1 MNPKLIFKAAPICSI
16 LLAASGAVG
25 ACTGCA
31 KAGDPA
37 PAARAYAGELDTRQP
52 ASRGIVDDD
61 LFGPTVVI
69 INIDRSDVPW
79 HASGAKDPDNIR
91 SF

>member
-1 MNPKLIFKAAPICSI
+1 MNPKLSLQAALACSFQ
-16 LLAASGAVG
+16 LAASGVFS
-25 ACTGCA
+25 ACAGCA

-61 LFGPTVVI
+61 LLGPTVVI
-69 INIDRSDVPW
+69 VNIDRTDVPW
-79 HASGAKDPDNIR
+79 QASGVGDPDKIR